1 MSELSIIT
9 GETKMADVIH
19 KNYLLLPVI
28 NRFGI
33 KLGFGDRTVEEICSD
48 ANINLSFFLDI
59 INTYHNEHYFP
70 KEKMQE
76 YPVQLIVDYLKETH
90 NYYKNKILPEIEEK
104 IELLIK
110 SCPVDCDN
118 LKLIEEFYKEYKNEL
133 EYHLNNEEK
142 RFFPY
147 IIALTESQ
155 DSIPNLKAIRKEYN
169 FSYEIQ
175 RNEHESVLAKLFDL
189 KNILIKYLPPTY
201 DEALGNNLLSD
212 LFVFEKDLNDHER
225 LEDVILLPAL
235 QKIEHQIEKEQ

>member
-9 GETKMADVIH
+9 RQTKMADVIH
-19 KNYLLLPVI
+19 KNYLLLPII

-48 ANINLSFFLDI
+48 ANINVSFFLDI

-76 YPVQLIVDYLKETH
+76 YPVKLIVDYLKETH
-90 NYYKNKILPEIEEK
+90 NYYKNKILPEIENS
-104 IELLIK
+104 IERLIK
-110 SCPVDCDN
+110 SCPDECDN

-133 EYHLNNEEK
+133 EYHLNNEEEK
-142 RFFPY
+142 FFPY
-147 IIALTESQ
+147 IIALTEAQQSMQ
-155 DSIPNLKAIRKEYN
+155 NLTEIREKYN
-169 FSYEIQ
+169 FSYEIH
-175 RNEHESVLAKLFDL
+175 NSEHESVVAKLFDL
-189 KNILIKYLPPTY
+189 KNILIKYLPPNY
-201 DEALGNNLLSD
+201 DQNLGNNLLSD

-235 QKIEHQIEKEQ
+235 QKIENQLEKEQ

>member
-1 MSELSIIT
+1 MSELTIIT
-9 GETKMADVIH
+9 RQTKMADVIH

-33 KLGFGDRTVEEICSD
+33 KLGFGDRTVEEICGN
-48 ANINLSFFLDI
+48 ANINVSFFLDI
-59 INTYHNEHYFP
+59 INTYHNEDYFP

-76 YPVQLIVDYLKETH
+76 YPVKLIVDYLKKTH
-90 NYYKNKILPEIEEK
+90 NYYKNKILPEIEDA
-104 IELLIK
+104 IERLII

-118 LKLIEEFYKEYKNEL
+118 LKLIEKFYKDYKNEL

-155 DSIPNLKAIRKEYN
+155 QSMQNLTEIREKFN
-169 FSYEIQ
+169 FSYEIH
-175 RNEHESVLAKLFDL
+175 NSEHESVVAKLFDL

-201 DEALGNNLLSD
+201 DQDLGNNLLSD

-235 QKIEHQIEKEQ
+235 QKIENQLKKQQ

>member
-9 GETKMADVIH
+9 RQTKMADVIH
-19 KNYLLLPVI
+19 KNYLLLPII

-48 ANINLSFFLDI
+48 ANINVSFFLDI

-76 YPVQLIVDYLKETH
+76 YPVKLIVDYLKETH
-90 NYYKNKILPEIEEK
+90 NYYKNKILPEIENS
-104 IELLIK
+104 IERLIK
-110 SCPVDCDN
+110 SCPDECDN

-133 EYHLNNEEK
+133 EYHLNNEEEK
-142 RFFPY
+142 FFPY
-147 IIALTESQ
+147 IIALTEAQQSMQ
-155 DSIPNLKAIRKEYN
+155 NLTEIREKYN
-169 FSYEIQ
+169 FSYEIH
-175 RNEHESVLAKLFDL
+175 NSEHESVVAKLFDL
-189 KNILIKYLPPTY
+189 KNILIKYLPPNY
-201 DEALGNNLLSD
+201 DQNLGNNLLSD

-235 QKIEHQIEKEQ
+235 QKIENQLEKEK

>member
-9 GETKMADVIH
+9 RQTKMADVIH

-48 ANINLSFFLDI
+48 ASINLSFFLDI

-76 YPVQLIVDYLKETH
+76 YPVKLIVDYLKETH
-90 NYYKNKILPEIEEK
+90 DYYKHKILPEIEDN
-104 IELLIK
+104 IERLIK
-110 SCPVDCDN
+110 SCPVDCNN
-118 LKLIEEFYKEYKNEL
+118 LKLIEEFYKEYKDEL
-133 EYHLNNEEK
+133 EYHLNNEEE

-155 DSIPNLKAIRKEYN
+155 QTVQNLTEIREKFN
-169 FSYEIQ
+169 FSYEIHN
-175 RNEHESVLAKLFDL
+175 NEHESVVAKLFDL

-201 DEALGNNLLSD
+201 DQDLGNNLLSD

-235 QKIEHQIEKEQ
+235 QKIEKQFEKQQ